1 MPLQVHKKGIRALGI
16 SESFRKEIDKKSIL
30 AGVIM
35 RSDLLID
42 GFTFGFAE
50 VGGMD
55 STNCIVDMIKALD
68 REDLNLLLLNGCVI
82 SWYNVV
88 DLNKVYNEIGV
99 PLICITYEES
109 SGLEHYFKELFP
121 HDWEYRVSVYRR
133 NGGRIPFKLKTGHIV
148 YLRFFGMSLEEAGY
162 VVNKFTLQGAIPEP
176 LRIAR
181 LLARSLIKSF
191 GKA

>member
-16 SESFRKEIDKKSIL
+16 SESFRKNIDEKSIL
-30 AGVIM
+30 AGVVM

-50 VGGMD
+50 IGGMD
-55 STNCIVDMIKALD
+55 STNCIINMIRALD

-88 DLNKVYNEIGV
+88 DLNRVYNETGV
-99 PLICITYEES
+99 PLICITYEKS
-109 SGLEHYFKELFP
+109 SGLERYFKELFP
-121 HDWEYRVSVYRR
+121 HDWEYRVSIYRR
-133 NGGRIPFKLKTGHIV
+133 NGGRVPFKLKTGHIV
-148 YLRFFGMSLEEAGY
+148 YLRFLGMSLEEAGY

-181 LLARSLIKSF
+181 LLARSLIKNF